1 LSPVFKEDAMLAVVI
16 VLAVIVG
23 IIVLMALMMLGIYNG
38 LVRSR
43 VRTRE
48 AWSGIDVQLK
58 RRADL
63 VPNLVETVRGYASH
77 ERATFENVTRA
88 RSMLQQAGSPAQAA
102 EANNQLSQALRSLF
116 AVAEN
121 YPELKASQNFMDLQN
136 ELSDLE
142 EKTAYA
148 RQFYNR
154 NVTDFNTR
162 IQVVPNVFIANMF
175 GFQPFE
181 FFEAEEAAREAPQVS
196 FTQPPAA
203 QPPTSP

>member
-1 LSPVFKEDAMLAVVI
+1 MLAVVI

-77 ERATFENVTRA
+77 ERETFENVTRA
-88 RSMLQQAGSPAQAA
+88 RSMLQQASGPAQAA

-116 AVAEN
+116 AVAES
-121 YPELKASQNFMDLQN
+121 YPQLRASENFMALQN
-136 ELSDLE
+136 ELTDIE
-142 EKTAYA
+142 EKIAYA

-181 FFEAEEAAREAPQVS
+181 FFEAEEEAREVPHVT

-203 QPPTSP
+203 QPPASSP

>member
-1 LSPVFKEDAMLAVVI
+1 MLAVI

-23 IIVLMALMMLGIYNG
+23 IIILMALMMLGIYNG

-88 RSMLQQAGSPAQAA
+88 RSMLQQASGPAQAA

-116 AVAEN
+116 AVAEA
-121 YPELKASQNFMDLQN
+121 YPQLRASENFMALQN
-136 ELSDLE
+136 ELTDIE
-142 EKTAYA
+142 EKIAYA

-181 FFEAEEAAREAPQVS
+181 FFEAEEEAREVPHVT

-203 QPPTSP
+203 QPPASP